1 MTVADRSPGDIL
13 DDLAALRRLDASGML
28 GYSAAVPAQVRDAW
42 ARSRSLVLG
51 DAHRAATSVAVL
63 GMGGSAIGGDLVR
76 GIWSDR
82 LRVPLEV
89 VRGYDLPAWV
99 GPATLVV
106 ASSYSGAT
114 EETISAFGQA
124 VERHAPV
131 AIISTGGTL
140 LDVARRADL
149 PHLGFPGGG
158 QPRAA
163 VGSSVTLLAGLLE
176 RAGMLDLSD
185 DEVEDAA
192 TTAEAAVRAAA
203 PDTPTDSNAA
213 KRLAWAL
220 IDRLPIIESSG
231 SLAPVARRWK
241 TQLNENSKSFAAYEE
256 LPEAT
261 HNAVEGY
268 PQPDGVRD
276 HQLVVFLESEGDHL
290 RNQLRARLSREL
302 LDTAGISHQVVRV
315 TGSSRF
321 ARALDA
327 IVLGDFVSVYLAA
340 LYGIDP
346 TPVDAISEL
355 KQAMAL
361 SGDQDADGGTPDDDV
376 RPGHDLGPDDDFG

>member
-1 MTVADRSPGDIL
+1 MLGAS
-13 DDLAALRRLDASGML
+13 AALPG
-28 GYSAAVPAQVRDAW
+28 QVRDAW
-42 ARSRSLVLG
+42 SRSRSLALP
-51 DAHRAATSVAVL
+51 DAHRAATAVAVL

-99 GPATLVV
+99 GPDTLVV

-124 VERHAPV
+124 VERHSPV

-140 LDVARRADL
+140 LDVARRASL
-149 PHLGFPGGG
+149 PHLSFPGGG

-163 VGSSVTLLAGLLE
+163 VGYAITLLAGLLE
-176 RAGMLDLSD
+176 RAGFLVLDD
-185 DEVEDAA
+185 DEVAKAA
-192 TTAEAAVRAAA
+192 TTADAAVAAYA
-203 PDTPTDSNAA
+203 PEVPTADNAA
-213 KRLAWAL
+213 KQLAWTL
-220 IDRLPIIESSG
+220 VDRIPVIEAG
-231 SLAPVARRWK
+231 GFLAPVARRWK
-241 TQLNENSKSFAAYEE
+241 TQINENSKSLAAYEE

-261 HNAVEGY
+261 HNAVVGY
-268 PQPDGVRD
+268 PQPDAVRD
-276 HQLVVFLESEGDHL
+276 HQLVVFLGSDIDHP
-290 RNQLRARLSREL
+290 RNALRASLSREL
-302 LDTAGISHQVVRV
+302 LDASGINHQVVAAA
-315 TGSSRF
+315 GPSRF

-327 IVLGDFVSVYLAA
+327 IVLGDFTSVYLAG

-355 KQAMAL
+355 KQALAL
-361 SGDQDADGGTPDDDV
+361 SDRPAPTEAAEDDDEDD
-376 RPGHDLGPDDDFG
+376 RP